1 MRARLARALSYI
13 KRSESMI
20 RHARVRKLGKVVF
33 VFNKWMIDR
42 PVDDVYFD
50 NIARFLYIVL
60 TDDRYNKRGKYS
72 L

>member
-1 MRARLARALSYI
+1 
-13 KRSESMI
+13 MI